1 MVDDRWAMYDRF
13 SATGKYSAE

>member
-13 SATGKYSAE
+13 SATGKYSVE